1 MDLSYGG
8 TSYYHQKLR
17 RSKPAENA
25 VMYIRINYGVPNW
38 NAKIKNSNLKTM
50 AFQISVRIRPLY
62 SGTPGYAC
70 NWRITYRNAGVS
82 APVAP
87 ARHRGRPRF
96 TNGASKGPT
105 PCHGTPP
112 AAAAATAGHGKK
124 RTRNATVQLEAR
136 GGHCGVPIRNATI
149 QYIFNF
155 GVPNWN
161 WRLIATY
168 VISLFYF

>member
-1 MDLSYGG
+1 MDSACGG
-8 TSYYHQKLR
+8 TSHYHEKLR

-25 VMYIRINYGVPNW
+25 VMCIRIHYGVPNW
-38 NAKIKNSNLKTM
+38 NAKIKNSNLKTT

-62 SGTPGYAC
+62 SGTPGYC
-70 NWRITYRNAGVS
+70 RNWRISYRNAGVS
-82 APVAP
+82 ASVAP
-87 ARHRGRPRF
+87 ARHRGRIRLAYF
-96 TNGASKGPT
+96 ASKGPT

-136 GGHCGVPIRNATI
+136 GGHCGVPVKNAKV
-149 QYIFNF
+149 QYTFNF

-161 WRLIATY
+161 
-168 VISLFYF
+168 